1 MDNCRTEQEV
11 YKMSKKY
18 KSAKTYPNMD
28 KHTSF
33 GFYRNGADMFRRT
46 FQWSM
51 LNNLI
56 QSKADLDMINK
67 LVISALGSLR
77 QEYYKF
83 KDSIA

>member
-1 MDNCRTEQEV
+1 
-11 YKMSKKY
+11 
-18 KSAKTYPNMD
+18 
-28 KHTSF
+28 
-33 GFYRNGADMFRRT
+33 
-46 FQWSM
+46 M

-77 QEYYKF
+77 KEYYKF